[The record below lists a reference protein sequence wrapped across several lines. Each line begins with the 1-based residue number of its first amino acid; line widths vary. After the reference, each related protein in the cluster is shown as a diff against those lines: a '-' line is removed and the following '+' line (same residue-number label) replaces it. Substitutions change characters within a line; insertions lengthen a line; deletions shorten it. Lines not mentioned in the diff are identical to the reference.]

1 MTEQELLNVINRYP
15 GLQRQ
20 YLCVLAVGAVSKFDD
35 NVVERERQFLERLCE
50 SWNVSFNAIRPLL
63 EYPAEDILAAVVLVA
78 RANLGRDDKEK
89 ILTMCILA
97 AKYDERL
104 VYAEQI
110 LLVALAEALG
120 FNYLGFR
127 ILYRKTLDQDFPEIE
142 DFSDPETYEHREAGK
157 SRQRKS
163 TTYTSAEDADLKL
176 LGLKRGCTLDEIKS
190 AYRREAMLKHPDRF
204 PDDHPAAR
212 QARHE
217 EFIELKEAY
226 ERLLEEYG

>member
-20 YLCVLAVGAVSKFDD
+20 YLCVLAVAAVSKFDD
-35 NVVERERQFLERLCE
+35 NVVDRERQFLERLCE
-50 SWNVSFNAIRPLL
+50 SWNVSFAALRPLL
-63 EYPAEDILAAVVLVA
+63 EYPAEDILAKVVLVT
-78 RANLGRDDKEK
+78 RANLSRDDKEK

-127 ILYRKTLDQDFPEIE
+127 LLYRKTLGQDFPEIE
-142 DFSDPETYEHREAGK
+142 DFSDPETYERREAGK

-163 TTYTSAEDADLKL
+163 TTYTSTEGADLML

-204 PDDHPAAR
+204 PDDDPATR